1 MIPAG
6 LRKMLAFGSGV
17 GIEISGPRGSESLDI
32 AAVRVRPGGA
42 KVLGTLRVEDFPHQA
57 AGVVGTDIA
66 SFAKKLG
73 LGHIVATVLLP
84 RQDVIIRTLSLPGVS
99 DKDTG
104 AAVGFQLDGLHP
116 YAEEDVISSW
126 SRLPG
131 SSTGLVAVA
140 RRDAIERYAT
150 FFAEAGIKVGAFT
163 CSAAA
168 IHSAL
173 RLFGTTPA
181 LPLLAVDESDA
192 GVEVYGESAARPLYS
207 SRANLAAE
215 RALAIAHSELRLETA
230 IEASTFAGLMG
241 SEQPLP
247 VAAGLASACPRH
259 VLALNLLPEDQ
270 RQASS
275 LLIWVPSAV
284 LGALILLLVGGLAA
298 LPAIEQRRYAD
309 SLAQEIAQMEP
320 GANRAA
326 ALDKQID
333 AARKRTEQLDS
344 LRRRPKAD
352 MDALQEM
359 TRVIPPSTW
368 LSLLEVSG
376 KQILLGGETDQAA
389 PLLKTID
396 TSPLF
401 QGSEFVGSPVRIQL
415 VERFQ
420 IRTNREET
428 PRRTA
433 QSQTGQAGGRP

>member
-1 MIPAG
+1 MIVAG
-6 LRKMLAFGSGV
+6 LRKWLAFGSGL
-17 GIEISGPRGSESLDI
+17 GIEVSGPRGAESLDI

-42 KVLGTLRVEDFPHQA
+42 KVLGTLRIENFPQHP
-57 AGVVGTDIA
+57 AGVVGTGIS
-66 SFAKKLG
+66 SFAKTLG
-73 LGHIVATVLLP
+73 LGHVIATVLLP

-99 DKDTG
+99 DKDMT

-131 SSTGLVAVA
+131 SSTVLVAIV
-140 RRDAIERYAT
+140 RRDVIERYAT
-150 FFAEAGIKVGAFT
+150 FFAEAGIKIGGFT

-168 IHSAL
+168 IYSAM
-173 RLFGTTPA
+173 RLFGSAPA
-181 LPLLAVDESDA
+181 LPLVAIEESA
-192 GVEVYGESAARPLYS
+192 AEGPASVEVYGESAARPVYS

-215 RALAIAHSELRLETA
+215 RALAIAHSELRLEA
-230 IEASTFAGLMG
+230 PVEARSFAELVGA
-241 SEQPLP
+241 EQALP

-259 VLALNLLPEDQ
+259 VLPVNLLPEDQ
-270 RQASS
+270 RQSGS

-284 LGALILLLVGGLAA
+284 LGFAILLLAIGLGVLPSFEEHRYTQSLAA
-298 LPAIEQRRYAD
+298 
-309 SLAQEIAQMEP
+309 EIAKAEP

-326 ALDKQID
+326 SLDREIE
-333 AARKRTEQLDS
+333 AVRKRTEQLDE

-359 TRVIPPSTW
+359 TRVIPATTW
-368 LSLLEVSG
+368 LNFLEING
-376 KQILLGGETDQAA
+376 KQVTVMGETDQAA

-401 QGSEFVGSPVRIQL
+401 KGSEFVGSPVRIQT

-420 IRTNREET
+420 IRTNRD
-428 PRRTA
+428 TA
-433 QSQTGQAGGRP
+433 ARQAAQAGGRP

>member
-6 LRKMLAFGSGV
+6 LRKILAFGSGL
-17 GIEISGPRGSESLDI
+17 GIEIAGPRGGESLEI

-42 KVLGTLRVEDFPHQA
+42 KVLGGLRVEDFPHQA

-66 SFAKKLG
+66 AFAKKLG
-73 LGHIVATVLLP
+73 LGHVVATVLLP
-84 RQDVIIRTLSLPGVS
+84 RQDVIIRTLALPGVS
-99 DKDTG
+99 DKDMA

-126 SRLPG
+126 SRLPD
-131 SSTGLVAVA
+131 SSTVLVALA

-173 RLFGTTPA
+173 RLFGTSPA
-181 LPLLAVDESDA
+181 LPLVAVDASDA
-192 GVEVYGESAARPLYS
+192 GVEVYGESASRPLYS
-207 SRANLAAE
+207 SRANLSPE
-215 RALAIAHSELRLETA
+215 RALAIAYSELRLESPMEATA
-230 IEASTFAGLMG
+230 FSALVGA
-241 SEQPLP
+241 EQPLP
-247 VAAGLASACPRH
+247 VAAALASACPRH
-259 VLALNLLPEDQ
+259 VLDLNLLPEDQ
-270 RQASS
+270 RVSGS

-284 LGALILLLVGGLAA
+284 LGALILLLAGGLAA

-309 SLAQEIAQMEP
+309 SLQQEISRVEP
-320 GANRAA
+320 AANRAA

-333 AARKRTEQLDS
+333 AVRKRTDQLDG

-359 TRVIPPSTW
+359 TRVIPPNTW
-368 LSLLEVSG
+368 LNLLEVSA
-376 KQILLGGETDQAA
+376 KQVVLGGETDQAA

-401 QGSEFVGSPVRIQL
+401 QGSEFVGSPVRIQA

-420 IRTNREET
+420 IRTNREST
-428 PRRTA
+428 PRQTA
-433 QSQTGQAGGRP
+433 QAGGRP